1 MRLLT
6 LKNTSSQCE
15 SVAKT
20 SKEWKWW
27 SEKEKKTQLNEKK
40 SKKFSHKTCN
50 CPVRSFWSHLVK
62 IITMNFTKTFG
73 SFRTFGSSAKRFSGT
88 GEHPTDGS
96 SFKMWRYATYF
107 FCVPVVT
114 ATTYMNFGP
123 NAEHGHRPTYVPY
136 DYLRIRTKALNFK
149 LIGCRPIFPI
159 LLPPSLPLCHLFTM

>member
-1 MRLLT
+1 
-6 LKNTSSQCE
+6 
-15 SVAKT
+15 
-20 SKEWKWW
+20 
-27 SEKEKKTQLNEKK
+27 
-40 SKKFSHKTCN
+40 
-50 CPVRSFWSHLVK
+50 
-62 IITMNFTKTFG
+62 MNFTKTFG
-73 SFRTFGSSAKRFSGT
+73 SFRTFGSSAKRFSGA

-159 LLPPSLPLCHLFTM
+159 LLPPPLFVVFLLSKFRHFWPPSLPLRGDIVYGWPLIQKLEFEQTKPIKYILFICKMIAHLVLLNLSYK